1 MTGGEAVG
9 GSVWGAADGGVE
21 SVVDF
26 PTERR
31 MHVSLNVHDL
41 AVSVPFYRL
50 LFDADPTKVREG
62 YARFEVEEPA
72 LNLSLNQHPGS
83 SGGQG
88 HFGIQVKS
96 TEAVV
101 DAWRRLVEN
110 GFAITTE
117 DEVECCYAVQTKIWA
132 ADPDGN
138 RWEVFVTT
146 VDASDEGCGPEC
158 ICHQELER
166 TYIAALD

>member
-1 MTGGEAVG
+1 MTQ
-9 GSVWGAADGGVE
+9 SVWTTAQGAVE

-26 PTERR
+26 PTDRR
-31 MHVSLNVHDL
+31 LHVSLNVLSL
-41 AVSVPFYRL
+41 ATSVPFYRL
-50 LFDADPTKVREG
+50 LFAADPTKVREG
-62 YARFEVEEPA
+62 YARFELTEPA
-72 LNLSLNQHPGS
+72 LNFSLNEQRPAS
-83 SGGQG
+83 CGQG

-101 DAWRRLVEN
+101 ETWRRLVEH

-117 DEVECCYAVQTKIWA
+117 DDVECCYAVQTKIWV

-138 RWEVFVTT
+138 RWEIFVTT
-146 VDASDEGCGPEC
+146 VDDSDEGCGPDC

-166 TYIAALD
+166 SYVAALQ